1 MRTTLLTLA
10 LAATTLAAQ
19 DVKLGVQAQANL
31 PMGDLKTLVDSKL
44 GVGAGVHAQFAIGGG
59 LAVRPRLDFNT
70 WSETDV
76 NGLSTT
82 VRNKVSNISLGGDVL
97 FHVEGKTTE
106 GIYFLGGLAL
116 VKWSY
121 EETTAGVKRNYDASH
136 LGLSVGM
143 GYQWNAS
150 FGTEARYVRSTL
162 GNGYNG
168 DSLSVGA
175 TLKF

>member
-44 GVGAGVHAQFAIGGG
+44 GIGIGVHAQFALGGG
-59 LAVRPRLDFNT
+59 LAVRPRFDFNT

-76 NGLSTT
+76 NGLPTS
-82 VRNKVSNISLGGDVL
+82 VSNKVSNLTLGADAL
-97 FHVEGKTTE
+97 YYVEGKTTE

-121 EETTAGVKRNYDASH
+121 EENAAGVKRSYDASH

-143 GYQWNAS
+143 GYQWNAT
-150 FGTEARYVRSTL
+150 FGTEVRYLRSSL
-162 GNGYNG
+162 GNGYDG
-168 DSLSVGA
+168 DTLSIGA